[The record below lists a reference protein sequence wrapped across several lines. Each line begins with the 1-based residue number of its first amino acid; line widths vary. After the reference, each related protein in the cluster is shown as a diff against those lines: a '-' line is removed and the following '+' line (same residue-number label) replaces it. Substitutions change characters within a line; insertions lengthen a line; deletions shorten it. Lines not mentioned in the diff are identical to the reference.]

1 MEVRHATAPDQ
12 IPGATTDWLRGRFL
26 AEQLFVPGEVRLLY
40 SHEDRIVVGG
50 ALPEDGPLT
59 LHSPDP
65 LRSEYFLERRELG
78 VVNVGEA
85 GTVTVDG
92 TPYPLA
98 HRECLYVGTGG
109 PRGAL
114 RGRRVLPGLHPRA
127 RRPSRRP
134 GQGWRTPSPY
144 GWAARRG
151 PTTGR
156 STSTSTPRASRAASS
171 CSA

>member
-26 AEQLFVPGEVRLLY
+26 AEQLFVSGEVRLLY

-85 GTVTVDG
+85 GVVTVDG

-98 HRECLYVGTGG
+98 HRECLYVG
-109 PRGAL
+109 RGA
-114 RGRRVLPGLHPRA
+114 REVLFEDGAFYLVSTPRT
-127 RRPSRRP
+127 PTSRRP
-134 GQGWRTPSPY
+134 GRGWRTPSPY

-151 PTTGR
+151 PTTAR
-156 STSTSTPRASRAASS
+156 STNTSTPRASRAASS